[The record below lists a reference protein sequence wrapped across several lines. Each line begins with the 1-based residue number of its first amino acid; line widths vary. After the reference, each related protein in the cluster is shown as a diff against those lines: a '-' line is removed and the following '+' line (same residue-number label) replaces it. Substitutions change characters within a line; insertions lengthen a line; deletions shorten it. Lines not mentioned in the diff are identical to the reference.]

1 MEAPVQRIRN
11 LIGDKKDIVN
21 LSQGLPWFEPP
32 HNALLKAIERIKNG
46 EADKYGSDEGNYQLR
61 KLILKYL
68 KDKKIN
74 SNVSNIVVTPGAN
87 QAFFI
92 IMSVIA
98 DKDDEIILPIP
109 YYFNHKMA
117 AQILGVKTVEVPVDE
132 NYHLSPSIIRD
143 KITNRTKAIVVVSPN
158 NPTGSIT
165 DEKIFTELLKLA
177 TEFNIFLI
185 VDEAYAYFYWD
196 KPYFSPLMINNSHT
210 IGLFSFSKSFAMS
223 GWRLGFIVCREDLV
237 PEVIK
242 AADTMHICPPIASQ
256 ILAEEILTNYPDYP
270 NKYRNNV
277 KCSRDILINNLM
289 PLYDEKLISKPFGEG
304 GYYIFIKL
312 NYKFKLSSWEIAELL
327 INNFNIAVIPGE
339 AFGIDNGDIYLRLS
353 YGNIR
358 EEQMEI
364 YAKKL
369 AEALYKIRG
378 L

>member
-74 SNVSNIVVTPGAN
+74 NNVSNIVVTPGAN

-185 VDEAYAYFYWD
+185 VDEAYADFYWD